1 MIEFDENKR
10 NETLLQ
16 RGLDMARAIE
26 IFSNA
31 HTDQIDTRRCYGE
44 KRIIAMGYLDSR
56 AVVVVWTYR
65 GNKRRIISIRKANA
79 REISR
84 Y

>member
-1 MIEFDENKR
+1 MIKFDDKKR
-10 NETLLQ
+10 SETLSQ

-26 IFSNA
+26 IFRNT
-31 HTDQIDTRRCYGE
+31 HIDQIDTRRSYGE
-44 KRIIAMGYLDSR
+44 KRIITMGYLDSR

-65 GNKRRIISIRKANA
+65 GNKRRIISMRKANA

>member
-1 MIEFDENKR
+1 LIEFDEDKR
-10 NETLLQ
+10 NETLSQ

-26 IFSNA
+26 IFRNA

-44 KRIIAMGYLDSR
+44 KRIITMGYLDSR

-65 GNKRRIISIRKANA
+65 GSKQRIISMRKANA

>member
-1 MIEFDENKR
+1 MIEFDEKKR
-10 NETLLQ
+10 SETFLQ

-26 IFSNA
+26 IFRNA
-31 HTDQIDTRRCYGE
+31 HTDQIDTRRAYGE
-44 KRIIAMGYLDSR
+44 KRIITIGYLDSR

-65 GNKRRIISIRKANA
+65 GNKRRIISMRKANA
-79 REISR
+79 REISK

>member
-1 MIEFDENKR
+1 MIEFDEDKR
-10 NETLLQ
+10 NETLSQ

-26 IFSNA
+26 IFRNA
-31 HTDQIDTRRCYGE
+31 HTDQIDARRCYGE
-44 KRIIAMGYLDSR
+44 KRIITMGYLDSR

-65 GNKRRIISIRKANA
+65 GSKRRIISMRKATA